1 METETIIMVSVLSA
15 AWLVLLAVCAVLAS
29 RIASL
34 RRQLED
40 LNASGR
46 LRVQKLTMST
56 DKHAFNNPTLSPDE
70 ELSRRGYS
78 MYQPDDDVESG
89 RGTERYSTHS
99 PSRMQAYHTQT
110 GGQFVDELAR
120 EIDYRQQRQ
129 SSQHNMQQQQ
139 NNMSQ
144 QQNNVS
150 QQRNSMTQQQPP
162 QPQQQQPSPPFLLQ
176 SIESSKKIRALAN
189 PVAAQGRQSDTNP
202 NFMY

>member
-89 RGTERYSTHS
+89 RGTER
-99 PSRMQAYHTQT
+99 QT